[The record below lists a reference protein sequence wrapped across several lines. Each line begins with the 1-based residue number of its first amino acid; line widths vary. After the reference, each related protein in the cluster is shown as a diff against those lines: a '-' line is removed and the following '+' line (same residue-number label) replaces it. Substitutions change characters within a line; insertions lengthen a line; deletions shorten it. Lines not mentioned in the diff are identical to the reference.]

1 MGCYMQ
7 AYIYTYSTRW
17 EHNNNDNN
25 SNNNNN
31 NNNNKDCNFYVLA
44 RNGG

>member
-1 MGCYMQ
+1 MLYASIHLNIFQ
-7 AYIYTYSTRW
+7 RW

-25 SNNNNN
+25 SNNNNY
-31 NNNNKDCNFYVLA
+31 NNKDCNFYVLA

>member
-1 MGCYMQ
+1 MLYASIHLHIFQ
-7 AYIYTYSTRW
+7 RW

-25 SNNNNN
+25 SNNNNNNN